1 MPIRRINLLV
11 RCARHLAWSGLAG
24 LLLGAHAQVP
34 TAPPA
39 AGAPLAPQVTAADH
53 VRDADALVLQGKAS
67 AAMEALRAA
76 LALDASL
83 VPERKRLAAMLAK
96 AGRINEAKAEYDVL
110 HRVAPD
116 PSTYLF
122 LLRARRDAG
131 ALVDAARLA
140 QEAGNAFPSDAGI
153 ALLAAEV
160 LLQLRDPV
168 AALAH
173 LARIPADASSDGVR
187 GRAAEAAGQWALAY
201 TAYSRLL
208 QSGSAPTA
216 QAGRQRALRYAVALD
231 RRLIFAPSG
240 WETIPGKSALRHST
254 QGFEVTIETRS
265 QADDA
270 LAVRQAIT
278 TRLPANLFNGLSK
291 ETGDSIAAKAAEH
304 KEGATGHFNMSALV
318 MQAAA
323 TSIDASLRH
332 MALTVERIASPPSI
346 YAAAVANPGSVGG
359 DRLDPVYAL
368 LRSDTGLV
376 FVVARIDAQRARELL
391 LSVASAEVVQP

>member
-1 MPIRRINLLV
+1 MNALA
-11 RCARHLAWSGLAG
+11 RCARHLAWSGLAS

-39 AGAPLAPQVTAADH
+39 AGAPLARQTTAADH
-53 VRDADALVLQGKAS
+53 IRDADALMLQGKAS
-67 AAMEALRAA
+67 AAVEALRAA

-83 VPERKRLAAMLAK
+83 VLERKRLAAMLAK
-96 AGRINEAKAEYDVL
+96 AGRINEAKAEYDLL

-116 PSTYLF
+116 PSTYVF

-140 QEAGNAFPSDAGI
+140 QEAGSAFPSDADI
-153 ALLAAEV
+153 ALLAADI

-173 LARIPADASSDGVR
+173 LARIPADARSDGLR
-187 GRAAEAAGQWALAY
+187 GQAAEAAGQWALAY
-201 TAYSRLL
+201 AAYSRLL

-216 QAGRQRALRYAVALD
+216 QAGRQRALRHAVALE
-231 RRLIFAPSG
+231 RTLIFAPSG
-240 WETIPGKSALRHST
+240 WETIPGRSALRHSA

-265 QADDA
+265 QPDDG

-278 TRLPANLFNGLSK
+278 TRLPANLFTGLSK

-304 KEGATGHFNMSALV
+304 KEGATGHFDMSALV

-323 TSIDASLRH
+323 TSIDATLRH
-332 MALTVERIASPPSI
+332 MTLTVERIVSPPSI
-346 YAAAVANPGSVGG
+346 YGAAIANPDAVGG
-359 DRLDPVYAL
+359 GRLDPVYAL

-376 FVVARIDAQRARELL
+376 FVAARIDAQRARELL
-391 LSVASAEVVQP
+391 LSVASAQVVRQ